1 MTLTYKDAS
10 GATQTVTVTTKSVV
24 AKNDSTTGDLYNEQ
38 LHPGDDEV
46 YFVPETGEVV
56 FGDKIYDKIR
66 AGSDLQVTY
75 KKTEFDKNDIRPE
88 HYFNCTA
95 KDNGTGTS
103 INYTS
108 AGNQSINYQIN
119 FSQTLTVNTEGVS
132 AISMSVG
139 RKIEEIINVCN
150 DYDVME
156 ANLASVE
163 KRISDCDEND
173 TDTLKDLNELKDQI
187 TTQIAL
193 QKTVLEDALA
203 SGITT
208 CQNSQDQLNVALA
221 DHGAR
226 YNRML
231 MTKEGL
237 ETQEIDTEE
246 AKSDNE
252 DADLGEAYINF
263 NEANLLYQ
271 ATLGATSKILGQS
284 LLVKTKYFGEV
295 DLPEEKIVTFDRGII
310 GFPDM
315 KKYTILYDCE
325 KEETNISWLQ
335 SVDEPTFAMPIIK
348 PWIVKEDYNPV
359 VEDEL
364 LQGLGELT
372 DENLVIL
379 LTMNV
384 PSDLKQMSVN
394 LKAPFIINSDT
405 RKGAQIIVENQ
416 DYEIKYRVY
425 DILKN
430 KKEA

>member
-1 MTLTYKDAS
+1 M
-10 GATQTVTVTTKSVV
+10 
-24 AKNDSTTGDLYNEQ
+24 
-38 LHPGDDEV
+38 
-46 YFVPETGEVV
+46 
-56 FGDKIYDKIR
+56 
-66 AGSDLQVTY
+66 
-75 KKTEFDKNDIRPE
+75 
-88 HYFNCTA
+88 
-95 KDNGTGTS
+95 
-103 INYTS
+103 
-108 AGNQSINYQIN
+108 
-119 FSQTLTVNTEGVS
+119 
-132 AISMSVG
+132 
-139 RKIEEIINVCN
+139 
-150 DYDVME
+150 
-156 ANLASVE
+156 
-163 KRISDCDEND
+163 
-173 TDTLKDLNELKDQI
+173 
-187 TTQIAL
+187 
-193 QKTVLEDALA
+193 
-203 SGITT
+203 
-208 CQNSQDQLNVALA
+208 
-221 DHGAR
+221 
-226 YNRML
+226 
-231 MTKEGL
+231 
-237 ETQEIDTEE
+237 
-246 AKSDNE
+246 
-252 DADLGEAYINF
+252 
-263 NEANLLYQ
+263 
-271 ATLGATSKILGQS
+271 
-284 LLVKTKYFGEV
+284 LVKTKYFGEV